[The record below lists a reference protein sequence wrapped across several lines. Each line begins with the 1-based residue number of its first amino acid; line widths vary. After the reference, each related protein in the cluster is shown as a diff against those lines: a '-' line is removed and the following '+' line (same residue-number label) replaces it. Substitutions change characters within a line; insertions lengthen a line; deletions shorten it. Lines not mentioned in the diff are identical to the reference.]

1 MGYLVRSAT
10 DFVLQH
16 KPKLN
21 PPVST
26 RPKLNLRVDPP
37 PKPNPRVDIPPDPPV
52 RFVAGLAV
60 LSGAAVVL
68 RIGSWIG
75 SRGNFGRGLFLGG
88 SLVLVAYLGRVGV
101 SLGGRGQASFPHR
114 SQPGRGRRANSSK

>member
-1 MGYLVRSAT
+1 VRSET
-10 DFVLQH
+10 DFIILP

-21 PPVST
+21 RQVDSPPKLRPQVDT
-26 RPKLNLRVDPP
+26 QPKLNPQVDS
-37 PKPNPRVDIPPDPPV
+37 PPDPPV
-52 RFVAGLAV
+52 RFGAGLAV
-60 LSGAAVVL
+60 LSGVVVVL